1 MTSSLFIQLP
11 NTGNRDNSVYIVIS
25 KQLHHNKKYRKTPGN
40 LKFSICSDIKST
52 MMIEIQYTDLRSLET
67 QSAQD
72 PILISQDDW
81 FKYNSR
87 SNIDND
93 QMQPTSLPSIGPS
106 ASPYP
111 TAESTTLMQ
120 PISLPSIQPS
130 ASPYPTAESAA
141 LMQPISLPL
150 IQPSTSPYLQP
161 ARKHKHGEWNLHYE
175 KKSGVERNSWMH
187 LYPTTMFR
195 EIVIQNHTPH
205 VEISWNWIQELKTEE
220 RIFRYIQDLVEWKV
234 ISAYRK

>member
-87 SNIDND
+87 SNIDNG

-150 IQPSTSPYLQP
+150 IQPSTSPYPTAESRVWMQP
-161 ARKHKHGEWNLHYE
+161 ISSPSIQPSA
-175 KKSGVERNSWMH
+175 SP
-187 LYPTTMFR
+187 YPTA
-195 EIVIQNHTPH
+195 E
-205 VEISWNWIQELKTEE
+205 
-220 RIFRYIQDLVEWKV
+220 
-234 ISAYRK
+234 

>member
-1 MTSSLFIQLP
+1 MT
-11 NTGNRDNSVYIVIS
+11 
-25 KQLHHNKKYRKTPGN
+25 
-40 LKFSICSDIKST
+40 
-52 MMIEIQYTDLRSLET
+52 IEIQYTDLRSLET

-87 SNIDND
+87 SNIDNG

-175 KKSGVERNSWMH
+175 KNLASK
-187 LYPTTMFR
+187 
-195 EIVIQNHTPH
+195 EIVECTCIQRQCFVKLWYKTIPGY
-205 VEISWNWIQELKTEE
+205 VEIFGTEFKSWRRKNEYSV
-220 RIFRYIQDLVEWKV
+220 IFRTW
-234 ISAYRK
+234 